1 MILVPTIIDKEK
13 FKRRLNTIESLMG
26 KERQANKVDIRPE
39 ETIAFG
45 VLTVMTVILFG
56 KKI

>member
-1 MILVPTIIDKEK
+1 MILVPTIIDEEK